1 MRGLLLLLITNGARG
16 QAAVWARGQRQLNR
30 SHFAGAH
37 ATYAEQRARIQ
48 AAVGN
53 YSFYVYEGGAFDAIT
68 TALPQQ
74 RRHYK
79 IAEELVEVW
88 VHRALLNDKRRT
100 TDPEAASLFFVPA
113 YLSLSK
119 SSDAQGHDERL
130 SALIEELRTS
140 KWFLRHRGADHVFG
154 YSSINPGVA
163 RQLLFPKL
171 HAGLEQSY
179 FGVFEMNP
187 AWVGGDRK
195 EETLQRM
202 VPAPYVVD
210 AARLAGTSTQLH
222 NHEISVF
229 FAAHRRPNAAQW
241 SGCDRSKAL
250 GLESVPRSSIHIK
263 SHRRRLLD
271 EDAFAH
277 SMRVADFCL
286 VMCGD
291 TPTSR
296 RIFDAI
302 VADCI
307 PLIVGTRLWG
317 RCEAPC
323 HEGWGW
329 FVSGDQHPHL
339 PFRDTYIDYTRFPR
353 VDERLLYEDATKA
366 YEDAVR
372 GVTEAEERDMWRY
385 LNAIRDDVVYGYGSP
400 FSSTK
405 FGRAAANLMDGV
417 MLRRLHQGLVPPSL
431 RPEDHSPLEGYA
443 KVSPST

>member
-1 MRGLLLLLITNGARG
+1 
-16 QAAVWARGQRQLNR
+16 
-30 SHFAGAH
+30 
-37 ATYAEQRARIQ
+37 
-48 AAVGN
+48 
-53 YSFYVYEGGAFDAIT
+53 
-68 TALPQQ
+68 
-74 RRHYK
+74 
-79 IAEELVEVW
+79 
-88 VHRALLNDKRRT
+88 
-100 TDPEAASLFFVPA
+100 
-113 YLSLSK
+113 
-119 SSDAQGHDERL
+119 
-130 SALIEELRTS
+130 
-140 KWFLRHRGADHVFG
+140 
-154 YSSINPGVA
+154 
-163 RQLLFPKL
+163 
-171 HAGLEQSY
+171 
-179 FGVFEMNP
+179 
-187 AWVGGDRK
+187 
-195 EETLQRM
+195 M
-202 VPAPYVVD
+202 VPVPYVVD
-210 AARLAGTSTQLH
+210 ASRLAGTATQVH

-250 GLESVPRSSIHIK
+250 GLQSVPRSSIHIK
-263 SHRRRLLD
+263 QHRRRLLD

-329 FVSGDQHPHL
+329 FVSGREHPHL

-353 VDERLLYEDATKA
+353 VDEKLLYEDATKA

-385 LNAIRDDVVYGYGSP
+385 LNSIRDDVVYCVEISTPSTRRLLAGRPRHRRRTQWLISTQVVYGYGSP
-400 FSSTK
+400 FSSQK

-443 KVSPST
+443 KVSPS

>member
-1 MRGLLLLLITNGARG
+1 
-16 QAAVWARGQRQLNR
+16 
-30 SHFAGAH
+30 
-37 ATYAEQRARIQ
+37 
-48 AAVGN
+48 
-53 YSFYVYEGGAFDAIT
+53 
-68 TALPQQ
+68 
-74 RRHYK
+74 
-79 IAEELVEVW
+79 
-88 VHRALLNDKRRT
+88 
-100 TDPEAASLFFVPA
+100 
-113 YLSLSK
+113 
-119 SSDAQGHDERL
+119 
-130 SALIEELRTS
+130 
-140 KWFLRHRGADHVFG
+140 
-154 YSSINPGVA
+154 
-163 RQLLFPKL
+163 
-171 HAGLEQSY
+171 
-179 FGVFEMNP
+179 
-187 AWVGGDRK
+187 
-195 EETLQRM
+195 M
-202 VPAPYVVD
+202 VPVPYVVD
-210 AARLAGTSTQLH
+210 ASRLAGTATQVH

-250 GLESVPRSSIHIK
+250 GLEGVPRSSIHIK
-263 SHRRRLLD
+263 SHRRHLLD

-353 VDERLLYEDATKA
+353 VDEKLLYEDATKA

-372 GVTEAEERDMWRY
+372 DVTETEERDMWRY

-400 FSSTK
+400 FSSTH